1 MENWF
6 LVRLCMV
13 LAVILASALL
23 IMLYKMVRAA
33 ADKFKAKVKESV
45 Q

>member
-1 MENWF
+1 MGSWIIM
-6 LVRLCMV
+6 RLCMALV
-13 LAVILASALL
+13 VILATALL
-23 IMLYKMVRAA
+23 IMLYKMVKAA